1 MRLLYFIVSHSL
13 FIAICAAALCFQ
25 TALLLHIKLSA
36 WFYIFIFCATISSY
50 NFYWLLSGWAFSKT
64 DLSKYLAG
72 HVSNLWVF
80 FIACIGLVISFFNVQ
95 QILPAIAA
103 AAGLTFLYAVPLLPI
118 KQLQFTRKAGLL
130 KTILLALTWAFITVW
145 LPHVYAS
152 EYNAQAYN
160 MQALALLFCIRFVF
174 MLLLCI
180 MFDARDTEVDKIK
193 GLQSLTTL
201 LSAKTVKVIMLLLF
215 AVYLMLGLLFRFYF
229 NNIPQIIA
237 FLITA
242 ASVAVIYRLSF
253 KKQGYL
259 FYYFIVDGLMLFSAA
274 AAFIASI

>member
-36 WFYIFIFCATISSY
+36 WFYIFVFCATIASY

-80 FIACIGLVISFFNVQ
+80 FIACFGLVISFFNVQ

-145 LPHVYAS
+145 LPYVYAR

-160 MQALALLFCIRFVF
+160 MQALALLFSIRFVF

-253 KKQGYL
+253 KKQDYL

-274 AAFIASI
+274 ATFVASI